1 MIVRIAG
8 VLSVSVM
15 LVLLADVRPAMCKGW
30 SLPNPFASETKTEP
44 KVKKPSVLDK
54 VGAGTKK
61 FFSQAAETLRL
72 KKPEPK
78 KSIPQYAYPVR
89 PGIHP
94 RKQESKPWFGWLSPS
109 EEPKGP
115 ATVAEWMDNKRLDP

>member
-30 SLPNPFASETKTEP
+30 SLPNPFASETKTET

-54 VGAGTKK
+54 VSAGTKK

-78 KSIPQYAYPVR
+78 KSTPQYACPVR
-89 PGIHP
+89 PSIHP
-94 RKQESKPWFGWLSPS
+94 RKKESKSWFDWLSRS
-109 EEPKGP
+109 EEPRGP
-115 ATVAEWMDNKRLDP
+115 KTVTEWMDNDRPE

>member
-78 KSIPQYAYPVR
+78 KSIPQYAHPV
-89 PGIHP
+89 PPNIHP
-94 RKQESKPWFGWLSPS
+94 RKKESKSWLGWLPQS
-109 EEPKGP
+109 EEPRRPK
-115 ATVAEWMDNKRLDP
+115 TVTEWMDNDRPE